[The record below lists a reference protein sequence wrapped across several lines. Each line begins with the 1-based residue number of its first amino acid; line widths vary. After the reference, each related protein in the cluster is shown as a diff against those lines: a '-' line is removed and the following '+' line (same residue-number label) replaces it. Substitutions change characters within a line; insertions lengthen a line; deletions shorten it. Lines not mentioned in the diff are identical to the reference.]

1 MSESTQHV
9 EALIERG
16 LTLYENG
23 DIDSAVL
30 AWEQALALEPANGR
44 ANGYVDY
51 VRLHYEVLSGAPVE
65 EAAADEPFGISTTS
79 QPAYRIALAPFGASP
94 LKVGLAS
101 VEDGID
107 EGWFLEAEGLA
118 GSAQDMP
125 LVNGAAFTGDDTL
138 AGAEVS
144 ARIALSAGQSAH
156 DDEVDEVDDDED
168 VTYSGLQLAAPGTQH
183 EPGPEYADAPLT
195 KLDVAGPDSLA
206 VLDELDFGITAQRTL
221 APLPSEPAGF
231 EPGST
236 QASGEIDNPLSTN
249 PFAQFDYSTAPFE
262 SVITAAAE
270 ADQPPGVLDVGVLE
284 FDADE
289 PASDSYSA
297 SYAQDLDASF
307 GIMAPAMPGPDS
319 AVGADDSDL
328 ELTIRSEVPR
338 APAIVMPGAGLEAS
352 AESSG
357 DFESEGTGVLQRD
370 NGFVAARARRASNA
384 PQLKMTLRT
393 PTSLAEI
400 DLDDVEEANSGL
412 YEEPVA
418 AITARAQSRLTSQLS
433 GLAQGPL
440 PARVDPVAPVVD
452 ILAVTAVAN
461 GRGRTR
467 SDLFPVKVDALIPPA
482 AARTEDLSQRA
493 LLAIAAFEPDDDAPP
508 ELVIESLEPSADDSR
523 YDLANPDDEF
533 EVSGPVDQTV
543 NLTRAAT
550 EFEAVLPFDP
560 VAAGAAAL
568 LLELD
573 ATGRVD
579 ETNDDF
585 VRRRITGLLAL
596 AAQAR
601 SDGELE
607 RMVTA
612 IELALSQD
620 PASALGQK
628 LVHRHRDAILAGLQ
642 QYLGDMNHYPRLAK
656 PMNELGGMQI
666 GPRAAFLVSRIDGGI
681 TYDELLDVSGMP
693 RMEAL
698 RYLCQ
703 MVMRGV
709 LA

>member
-1 MSESTQHV
+1 MSESTPQV

-23 DIDSAVL
+23 EIDNAVL
-30 AWEQALALEPANGR
+30 AWEQALQLEPANGR

-51 VRLHYEVLSGAPVE
+51 VRLHYEVLSGAPVD

-79 QPAYRIALAPFGASP
+79 QPAYRIAIAPFGASP
-94 LKVGLAS
+94 PKVGLPN

-118 GSAQDMP
+118 GAAP
-125 LVNGAAFTGDDTL
+125 VAAAVNADAFASDNAIAGAALAAGD
-138 AGAEVS
+138 ES
-144 ARIALSAGQSAH
+144 A
-156 DDEVDEVDDDED
+156 DDD
-168 VTYSGLQLAAPGTQH
+168 VTYSGLQLAAPGTLHQ
-183 EPGPEYADAPLT
+183 PSLDTAVAPT
-195 KLDVAGPDSLA
+195 TRLDVAAPDSLA

-221 APLPSEPAGF
+221 AQLPAEPAGF

-236 QASGEIDNPLSTN
+236 QASGEIDNPLLAN
-249 PFAQFDYSTAPFE
+249 PFAHVDYSTAPFE
-262 SVITAAAE
+262 SVITVAAE
-270 ADQPPGVLDVGVLE
+270 ADQPPVVLDLEVLE
-284 FDADE
+284 YDADE

-297 SYAQDLDASF
+297 SYAEDLDASF
-307 GIMAPAMPGPDS
+307 GIIAPAMAGPD
-319 AVGADDSDL
+319 APVAADDSDFEMTL
-328 ELTIRSEVPR
+328 RSEVPR
-338 APAIVMPGAGLEAS
+338 APAIVVPWSGAESS
-352 AESSG
+352 AESTG

-370 NGFVAARARRASNA
+370 NGFVSTRARRGSNA

-400 DLDDVEEANSGL
+400 DLDDVDEAGSGL
-412 YEEPVA
+412 YEEPVVA
-418 AITARAQSRLTSQLS
+418 VTARAPSRPTSQLS
-433 GLAQGPL
+433 GLAQGPI
-440 PARVDPVAPVVD
+440 PARLAPVAPVVY
-452 ILAVTAVAN
+452 IPAAPVIGT

-467 SDLFPVKVDALIPPA
+467 SDLFPVKVDALIPPG

-493 LLAIAAFEPDDDAPP
+493 LLAIAQFETDAGSPP
-508 ELVIESLEPSADDSR
+508 ELVIESLEPSANDSR

-533 EVSGPVDQTV
+533 ESSRPDGQTV
-543 NLTRAAT
+543 NLTRAET
-550 EFEAVLPFDP
+550 EYESVLPFDP
-560 VAAGAAAL
+560 IAAGAAAML
-568 LLELD
+568 HELD
-573 ATGRVD
+573 ATVRVD
-579 ETNDDF
+579 ESHDDF
-585 VRRRITGLLAL
+585 VRRRITGLLAI

-607 RMVTA
+607 RTVTA

-642 QYLGDMNHYPRLAK
+642 HYLGDMNHCPRLAK
-656 PMNELGGMQI
+656 PMSELSGMQI

-709 LA
+709 VA

>member
-1 MSESTQHV
+1 MSESTQQV

-23 DIDSAVL
+23 EIDNAVL
-30 AWEQALALEPANGR
+30 AWEQALQLEPTNGR

-51 VRLHYEVLSGAPVE
+51 VRLHYEVLSGAPVD

-79 QPAYRIALAPFGASP
+79 QPAYRIAIAPFGASP
-94 LKVGLAS
+94 PKVGLS
-101 VEDGID
+101 NVEDGID

-118 GSAQDMP
+118 GAASVAAVGNADTSADDEASA
-125 LVNGAAFTGDDTL
+125 GAAASSGGD
-138 AGAEVS
+138 VS
-144 ARIALSAGQSAH
+144 AADAAT
-156 DDEVDEVDDDED
+156 DDDDD
-168 VTYSGLQLAAPGTQH
+168 VTYSGLQLAAPGTRH
-183 EPGPEYADAPLT
+183 DSVGEHAGAPAAR
-195 KLDVAGPDSLA
+195 LDVGAPDSLA

-221 APLPSEPAGF
+221 AQFPSEPASF
-231 EPGST
+231 EPGSK
-236 QASGEIDNPLSTN
+236 QASGEIDNPLSAN
-249 PFAQFDYSTAPFE
+249 PFALFDYATAPFE
-262 SVITAAAE
+262 SVITAGGE
-270 ADQPPGVLDVGVLE
+270 ADPPPVVLDLAVLE
-284 FDADE
+284 YDADE

-297 SYAQDLDASF
+297 RYAEELDASF
-307 GIMAPAMPGPDS
+307 GIMAPPMAGPNS
-319 AVGADDSDL
+319 HVGADDSDL
-328 ELTIRSEVPR
+328 EMTIRSEMPR
-338 APAIVMPGAGLEAS
+338 ASASVVPWSGPELS
-352 AESSG
+352 AESAG

-370 NGFVAARARRASNA
+370 NGFVTARARRASNA

-393 PTSLAEI
+393 PNSLSEI
-400 DLDDVEEANSGL
+400 DLDEVDEAGSGL
-412 YEEPVA
+412 HEAPVVA
-418 AITARAQSRLTSQLS
+418 VTARAPSRPTSQLS
-433 GLAQGPL
+433 GLAQGPM
-440 PARVDPVAPVVD
+440 PARVDPVAPVVH
-452 ILAVTAVAN
+452 IPAAPVVAT

-493 LLAIAAFEPDDDAPP
+493 LLAIAQFEPEADATP

-523 YDLANPDDEF
+523 YDLANPEDEF
-533 EVSGPVDQTV
+533 EVSRPVDQTV

-550 EFEAVLPFDP
+550 EFESVLPFDP

-568 LLELD
+568 LHELD
-573 ATGRVD
+573 ATVQVD
-579 ETNDDF
+579 ETHDDL
-585 VRRRITGLLAL
+585 VRRRITGLLAI
-596 AAQAR
+596 AVQAR
-601 SDGELE
+601 GDGDLE
-607 RMVTA
+607 RTVTA

-642 QYLGDMNHYPRLAK
+642 HYLGDMNHCPRLAK

-709 LA
+709 VA